1 MNLFISLSRGIDAI
15 NTWIGRA
22 SGWLLLVAVL
32 ISGVNAVV
40 RKVFSVSSN
49 AWLDAQ
55 WYLFGAVFMLCASY
69 TLIKDGHV
77 RIDLVAS
84 KLSPRARSVI
94 ELLGHLLFLL
104 PFTLLMV
111 YESWPFALE
120 SMLAGEDSSNAGG
133 LLVWP
138 AKMIILV
145 GFLMLFLQ
153 GVSELIKRVAI
164 MKGIL
169 PEPQQSVEV
178 ALPAG
183 PVPGTG
189 LDMDPGPASGSQA
202 GISGLETR

>member
-1 MNLFISLSRGIDAI
+1 MNLFLCLSRWIDAI
-15 NTWIGRA
+15 NTWVGKA

-40 RKVFSVSSN
+40 RKVFSMSSN

-77 RIDLVAS
+77 RVDLLAG
-84 KLSPRARSVI
+84 KLSTRARSVI

-111 YESWPFALE
+111 FESWPFALE
-120 SMLAGEDSSNAGG
+120 SILVGEGSSNAGG
-133 LLVWP
+133 LPVWP

-164 MKGIL
+164 MRGVIPA
-169 PEPQQSVEV
+169 PE
-178 ALPAG
+178 
-183 PVPGTG
+183 
-189 LDMDPGPASGSQA
+189 QA
-202 GISGLETR
+202 GEAGMQLGRAPDSSREIGEGQAPSVLERR

>member
-1 MNLFISLSRGIDAI
+1 MNLFINLSRGIDAI
-15 NTWIGRA
+15 NTWIGKA

-55 WYLFGAVFMLCASY
+55 WYLFGAVFMLCAAY

-77 RIDLVAS
+77 RIDLVAA

-120 SMLAGEDSSNAGG
+120 SMLAGEASSNAGG

-138 AKMIILV
+138 AKMIILA

-164 MKGIL
+164 MRGM
-169 PEPQQSVEV
+169 
-178 ALPAG
+178 LPA
-183 PVPGTG
+183 PE
-189 LDMDPGPASGSQA
+189 QA
-202 GISGLETR
+202 GEAGMDSVPSSDPTHEAGEGQAPSMLETR

>member
-1 MNLFISLSRGIDAI
+1 MNLFLCLSRWIDSI
-15 NTWIGRA
+15 NTWIGKA

-69 TLIKDGHV
+69 TLLKDGHV
-77 RIDLVAS
+77 RIDLVAG

-111 YESWPFALE
+111 FESWPFALE
-120 SMLAGEDSSNAGG
+120 SMLAGEGSSNAGG

-164 MKGIL
+164 MRGVL
-169 PEPQQSVEV
+169 PSPE
-178 ALPAG
+178 
-183 PVPGTG
+183 
-189 LDMDPGPASGSQA
+189 QA
-202 GISGLETR
+202 GEDGSKSGQAPSTLETR

>member
-1 MNLFISLSRGIDAI
+1 MVCPS
-15 NTWIGRA
+15 A
-22 SGWLLLVAVL
+22 S
-32 ISGVNAVV
+32 
-40 RKVFSVSSN
+40 
-49 AWLDAQ
+49 
-55 WYLFGAVFMLCASY
+55 
-69 TLIKDGHV
+69 
-77 RIDLVAS
+77 
-84 KLSPRARSVI
+84 PPP
-94 ELLGHLLFLL
+94 HLLFLL

-120 SMLAGEDSSNAGG
+120 SMLAGEASSNAGG